1 MASPANPLGNNP
13 AVSAETTSK
22 YCKLFLDYKLAVNG
36 AHFSDTTLYG
46 GQLWEWHG
54 PPGFSACQA
63 PPLLTFLAAPRLSP
77 ELAELLD
84 PAQQAQQAQQTQQQA
99 QQQTQQQ
106 TQQQPEQAQ
115 QQTQQQTQQQPEQ
128 AQQQQP
134 EWQPEHPQQ
143 QQQVQQQ
150 Q

>member
-1 MASPANPLGNNP
+1 MASAANPLGNNP

-77 ELAELLD
+77 DLAELLD
-84 PAQQAQQAQQTQQQA
+84 PAQQAQQP

-106 TQQQPEQAQ
+106 TQQQPEQ
-115 QQTQQQTQQQPEQ
+115 P
-128 AQQQQP
+128 QQQQP

-150 Q
+150 VLEQVQQQQ